1 MAKAKI
7 LLVDDDPDI
16 VDAMQLVLEAND
28 YEVVTANSADTG
40 LRAVEREKPDLVVLD
55 VMMDRDTDGFHVA
68 YQIKNPHPGTELA
81 KTCPLPVLMVTAIG
95 RAKGMK
101 FSPQKDAEYLPVDEY
116 VEKPI
121 QPAVLLEKI
130 RALLEAKAK
139 QRQGK

>member
-28 YEVVTANSADTG
+28 YEVVSANSAQSA
-40 LRAVEREKPDLVVLD
+40 LEAIVREKPDLIVLD
-55 VMMDRDTDGFHVA
+55 VMMERDTDGFHVA
-68 YQIKNPHPGTELA
+68 YKIKNPPPDSDLA
-81 KTCPLPVLMVTAIG
+81 KVCPLPILMVTAIG
-95 RAKGMK
+95 KVKGMR
-101 FSPQKDAEYLPVDEY
+101 FSPERDEDYLPVDAY

-130 RALLEAKAK
+130 RTLLEAQEK
-139 QRQGK
+139 